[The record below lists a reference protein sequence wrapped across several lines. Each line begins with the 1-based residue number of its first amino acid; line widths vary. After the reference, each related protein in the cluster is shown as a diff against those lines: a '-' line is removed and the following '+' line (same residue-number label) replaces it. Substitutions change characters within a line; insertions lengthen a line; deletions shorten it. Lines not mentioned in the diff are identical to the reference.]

1 MTGAFVNGPRMEK
14 KQVEH
19 YFKNQLLNV
28 FLGLCTPKVK
38 TGLPCL
44 TPDSTVVF
52 LRLNRI
58 GDALISTPL
67 IRFVKERFGCQT
79 VVVADR
85 CNHFIFQHN
94 PCVDHVIVYHKGPLG
109 LPDAVRRA
117 QAYHPTVVID
127 LHEQLSTT
135 VSLLVGLLRAPY
147 KLAIRKK
154 NAALFTHTVAD
165 LDPARH
171 HVLERLHHI
180 GSVFGPAEEQAL
192 EVDYRVS
199 AAAAQKARAFLQAT
213 FPAGGELVGVNTS
226 AGEARFWG
234 VENYQRLVANLRAR
248 GLTPVVLTAPEDRP
262 RLVQGFDPAQV
273 FCSPSFEEFAAVIS
287 QMTVLFSPDTAAV
300 HVAAAYHIPVFGLY
314 VEEAPGHLNW
324 FPYGSRYDWII
335 RPHTIRDIPFEEVW
349 EQFERFLDK
358 EEVGLH
364 SA

>member
-1 MTGAFVNGPRMEK
+1 MEK

-28 FLGLCTPKVK
+28 FLGLRTPKIK

-79 VVVADR
+79 VVVADQ
-85 CNHFIFQHN
+85 CNHFIFQHH
-94 PCVDHVIVYHKGPLG
+94 PCVDHVIVYRKGPLG
-109 LPDAVRRA
+109 IPNAVRRA
-117 QAYHPTVVID
+117 QAYRPTVVID

-135 VSLLVGLLRAPY
+135 VSLLAGLLRAPY

-165 LDPARH
+165 LDPRRY
-171 HVLERLHHI
+171 HVLERLSHI
-180 GSVFGPAEEQAL
+180 STLLDPAAAPTL
-192 EVDYRVS
+192 AVAYRVS
-199 AAAAQKARAFLQAT
+199 AAAEAKARDFLQAT
-213 FPAGGELVGVNTS
+213 FPAGGEFIGVNVS

-234 VENYQRLVANLRAR
+234 ADNYRRLVEALRAR
-248 GLTPVVLTAPEDRP
+248 GLTPLVLTAPEDWARITAVFP
-262 RLVQGFDPAQV
+262 PGQV
-273 FCSPSFEEFAAVIS
+273 FCSPVFEEFAAVIS
-287 QMTVLFSPDTAAV
+287 QLSVLFSPDTAAV
-300 HVAAAYHIPVFGLY
+300 HVAAAYHLPVFGLY

-335 RPHTIRDIPFEEVW
+335 RPRTIRDIPFGEVW
-349 EQFERFLDK
+349 ERFERFL
-358 EEVGLH
+358 GG
-364 SA
+364 